1 MRPHKGQSPR
11 NSGGK
16 RKRGGQRKRWTDSAE
31 EWTGNSG
38 GEEKERQRKRWTDNA
53 EQWTGNSGREE
64 KETEETMD
72 GQCRG
77 MEREQWRGRE
87 RQADRGNDG
96 QTIIIEEWTGKPLT
110 ETQALAHNR
119 SRWRRLGHSLSG
131 RRPDDSTAS

>member
-1 MRPHKGQSPR
+1 MDLFYVPSATKGDLRINQTFTGPVER
-11 NSGGK
+11 K
-16 RKRGGQRKRWTDSAE
+16 RKRGR
-31 EWTGNSG
+31 GNDG
-38 GEEKERQRKRWTDNA
+38 HADNA
-53 EQWTGNSGREE
+53 EDWTGNSGREE

>member
-1 MRPHKGQSPR
+1 MQS
-11 NSGGK
+11 NGEGTVEGK
-16 RKRGGQRKRWTDSAE
+16 RKRGRGNDGQTMQSNGQGTVEGKRK
-31 EWTGNSG
+31 TG
-38 GEEKERQRKRWTDNA
+38 RQRKRWTDNA
-53 EQWTGNSGREE
+53 EQWTGNSGGEE

-72 GQCRG
+72 RQCRA
-77 MEREQWRGRE
+77 MDREQWRGRE